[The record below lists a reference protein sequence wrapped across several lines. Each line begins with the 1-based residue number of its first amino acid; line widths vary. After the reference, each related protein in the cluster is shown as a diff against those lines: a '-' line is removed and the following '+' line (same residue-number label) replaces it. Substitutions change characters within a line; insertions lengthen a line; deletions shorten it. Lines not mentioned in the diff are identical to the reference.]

1 MNTASPVGRLSEQG
15 VRLEYIPE
23 RAKPQLSFALTVME
37 LGRDGIAQPTYIP
50 CMVVSD
56 NAERSAEVLEP
67 HDLIATTAG
76 TLQWKAGRTKESG
89 KLRVVTFNVAILD
102 MRAPALAGVAQDE
115 QLASPDDP
123 EQGDETPTRPEPKRK
138 PRYPRWKPKPAASN

>member
-1 MNTASPVGRLSEQG
+1 MNTASRVGRLSERG
-15 VRLEYIPE
+15 VRLEYTPE

-37 LGRDGIAQPTYIP
+37 LGRDGIARPTYIP

-76 TLQWKAGRTKESG
+76 KWQWKAGRTKESG

-102 MRAPALAGVAQDE
+102 TRARFCWCG
-115 QLASPDDP
+115 S
-123 EQGDETPTRPEPKRK
+123 G
-138 PRYPRWKPKPAASN
+138 